1 MFIDESFVSFLWQHS
16 YYNTALLTST
26 AGEKIVIKHPGYINI
41 HAGPDF
47 MEAKVRIG
55 DIDWAGSIEIHV
67 KASHWYAHDHSSNL
81 DYDKVILHV
90 VWENDLEVY
99 RNDNT
104 PIPTLELF
112 DKVDKG
118 VLERFMNLIYQRA
131 GYPCH
136 PYLSKVRNISVL
148 SMIDKAMAERLDE
161 KADDI
166 LKIFLDTGKDW
177 EETSYRILFRN
188 FGFKVNQDNMSLLSK
203 LIPFRILSRHRKNRL
218 QIEALLFGT
227 AGFLDKVCDTYSQN
241 LRDEY
246 LFLRYKYSLRSR
258 FLKRYQWRF
267 LRLRPQNFPTIRIA
281 QIAKLLGNMDK
292 IFSFIIGSPSVK
304 EIMNR
309 FNIKQGVYW
318 QHHYDF
324 GKRSK
329 QKLSGIGR
337 DSVYNILINSFVPI
351 LTAYGRNIKD
361 HNYLAKA
368 HKFLEVIPPE
378 NNHIIRKWVKIGIH
392 PVSSFESQGLI
403 ELSNSY
409 CNKKKCLNCN
419 IGTDILLNNH

>member
-1 MFIDESFVSFLWQHS
+1 M
-16 YYNTALLTST
+16 
-26 AGEKIVIKHPGYINI
+26 

-47 MEAKVRIG
+47 MEAKIRIG

-81 DYDKVILHV
+81 DYNKVILHV
-90 VWENDLEVY
+90 VWENDLEVC

-104 PIPTLELF
+104 TIPTLELYER
-112 DKVDKG
+112 VDPN
-118 VLERFMNLIYQRA
+118 VLERFVNLIYQSA

-136 PYLSKVRNISVL
+136 PCLSIVKNTSVL
-148 SMIDKAMAERLDE
+148 SMIHKTMAERLDT

-166 LKIFLDTGKDW
+166 QKTFLDTGKDW
-177 EETSYRILFRN
+177 DETSYRILFRN
-188 FGFKVNQDNMSLLSK
+188 FGFKVNQENMFLLSK

-218 QIEALLFGT
+218 QTEALLFGT
-227 AGFLDKVCDTYSQN
+227 AGFLDKVCDTYSQK

-246 LFLRYKYSLRSR
+246 LFLRYKYSLSSS

-281 QIAKLLGNMDK
+281 QIAKLLGKMDR
-292 IFSFIIGSPSVK
+292 IFSTIIGSPSVK
-304 EIMNR
+304 DIMHC

-329 QKLSGIGR
+329 QKLSGIGK
-337 DSVYNILINSFVPI
+337 DSIYNVVINTYVPVLI
-351 LTAYGRNIKD
+351 AYAKNIKD
-361 HNYLAKA
+361 QGYLTKA
-368 HKFLEVIPPE
+368 REFLEAIPPE
-378 NNHIIRKWVKIGIH
+378 NNHIIRKWAKIGIQ
-392 PVSSFESQGLI
+392 PISSFESQGLI

>member
-1 MFIDESFVSFLWQHS
+1 M
-16 YYNTALLTST
+16 
-26 AGEKIVIKHPGYINI
+26 

-55 DIDWAGSIEIHV
+55 NIDWAGSIEIHV

-90 VWENDLEVY
+90 VWKNDLEVC

-104 PIPTLELF
+104 TIPTLELF
-112 DKVDKG
+112 DKVDQG
-118 VLERFMNLIYQRA
+118 VLERFVNLIYQRA
-131 GYPCH
+131 VYPCH
-136 PYLSKVRNISVL
+136 PYLSKVKDTSVL
-148 SMIDKAMAERLDE
+148 SMIDKTMAQRLDE

-166 LKIFLDTGKDW
+166 QKIFLDTGKDW

-188 FGFKVNQDNMSLLSK
+188 FGFKVNQDNMFLLSK
-203 LIPFRILSRHRKNRL
+203 LVPFRILARHRKNRL
-218 QIEALLFGT
+218 QTEALLFGT
-227 AGFLDKVCDTYSQN
+227 AGFLEKVCDTYSQK

-246 LFLRYKYSLRSR
+246 VFLRYKYSLRSS

-292 IFSFIIGSPSVK
+292 IFSTITGSPSVK
-304 EIMNR
+304 DIMNR
-309 FNIKQGVYW
+309 FNIKQNVYW

-337 DSVYNILINSFVPI
+337 NSVYNILINTYVPI
-351 LTAYGRNIKD
+351 LTAYARNIKD
-361 HNYLAKA
+361 RNYLTKA
-368 HKFLEVIPPE
+368 HEFLEVVPPE
-378 NNHIIRKWVKIGIH
+378 NNHIIRKWVKIGIQ

-419 IGTDILLNNH
+419 IGKDILLNNH